1 MRPPG
6 PSTRCVHAGDEL
18 DPLGALTRPLYA
30 HSTFGFTSTARLLDV
45 VEGRVEGAFYSR
57 YGSNPTVVALERKL
71 ADLEGAERALA
82 FGSGMAAISA
92 CLLAC
97 AQEGGTIAGL
107 GGLYGGTLELLRD
120 RLPSLG
126 IRTVLATEPGLEAV
140 GGDLRAVLLETPTNP
155 LLDVADIA
163 AIARRAHAL
172 GAIVIVDNTFATPIN
187 QNPLEHGADVVV
199 HSATKYLGGHSD
211 LTGGAVMGPS
221 ALLERIAAWRLSLGQ
236 VAAPETAFLLQR
248 SLRTL
253 AVRVEAHNARAAA
266 VAAFLAGHPK
276 VLEVRHPAFLTG
288 AAAEVVARQMRGHG
302 GMVSFVHPGSAEETA
317 AMVDRLRIFAIAA
330 SLGGIE
336 SLVTQPAVT
345 SHRELG
351 EDERRESG
359 IGGGLVRLSIGLE
372 DADDLI
378 ADLDAALSGGS

>member
-1 MRPPG
+1 MRRLG

-30 HSTFGFTSTARLLDV
+30 HSTFGFTSTERLLDV

-97 AQEGGTIAGL
+97 AQDGGTIAGL

-126 IRTVLATEPGLEAV
+126 IRTALTTEAGLDAV
-140 GGDLRAVLLETPTNP
+140 EDLRAVLLETPTNP

-163 AIARRAHAL
+163 AIAARAHAR

-187 QNPLEHGADVVV
+187 QNPLEHGADIVV

-211 LTGGAVMGPS
+211 LTGGAVMGSS
-221 ALLERIAAWRLSLGQ
+221 APLERIAGWRLSLGQ

-276 VLEVRHPAFLTG
+276 VLEVRHPGFLTG
-288 AAAEVVARQMRGHG
+288 AAAEIVARQMRGHG

-336 SLVTQPAVT
+336 SLATQPAMT
-345 SHRELG
+345 SHRELS

-378 ADLDAALSGGS
+378 ADLDAALSGGA